1 MPREAVFFYFW
12 IYILIS
18 VYNMSLLFGGGG
30 SYYYL
35 ILILE
40 AFCIIHCLRRGTQ
53 QKWLW
58 MLIVL
63 PVIGCLVYIY
73 QEILT
78 NRHAVRIPKVDVG
91 AVLNPGIKLKRLE
104 EELRYTDTFAN
115 KVKLADAYLE
125 AGFTDKAVEIYQAS
139 LTGAFSENEHVMA
152 QLIIAYYE
160 QERYEEIIPIAKKL
174 YKLPQFARSKAH
186 MRYAEALEALGH
198 VDLAENEFKAMKGRY
213 SYFEARYQYGLFLV
227 RQNRYQDAQQ
237 IFSDIKDEESQLSS
251 MERKA
256 NKIWFGKAKDELKKL
271 AVGKMV

>member
-1 MPREAVFFYFW
+1 MG
-12 IYILIS
+12 
-18 VYNMSLLFGGGG
+18 MLFGGGG

-78 NRHAVRIPKVDVG
+78 NRHSISIPKVDMG

-104 EELRYTDTFAN
+104 DELRFTDTFAN
-115 KVKLADAYLE
+115 KIKLADAYLD
-125 AGFTDKAVEIYQAS
+125 AGFTDKAVEIYQNS
-139 LTGAFSENEHVMA
+139 LTGAFAENEHVLA
-152 QLIIAYYE
+152 QLIVAYFE

-174 YKLPQFARSKAH
+174 YKLPQFPRSKAH
-186 MRYAEALEALGH
+186 MRYAMALEYLNQ

-213 SYFEARYQYGLFLV
+213 SYFEPRYEYGLFLI
-227 RQNRYQDAQQ
+227 RQGRHQDAYQL
-237 IFSDIKDEESQLSS
+237 FTDIMDEAPQLSA
-251 MERKA
+251 MERKT
-256 NKIWFGKAKDELKKL
+256 NRVWFGKVKDELKKL
-271 AVGKMV
+271 AAQKTA